1 MIKDRLDKECA
12 VREAQDECLMSQLA
26 GQRTV
31 HEMRFENISK
41 SPREVERKSR
51 EDLKSESG
59 DAVSGQSKVSED
71 LPEQFR
77 VKRDTLQIA
86 FVRNVRRER

>member
-31 HEMRFENISK
+31 HEMRFGNIY
-41 SPREVERKSR
+41 
-51 EDLKSESG
+51 LKVAQGGRAQES
-59 DAVSGQSKVSED
+59 
-71 LPEQFR
+71 
-77 VKRDTLQIA
+77 
-86 FVRNVRRER
+86 